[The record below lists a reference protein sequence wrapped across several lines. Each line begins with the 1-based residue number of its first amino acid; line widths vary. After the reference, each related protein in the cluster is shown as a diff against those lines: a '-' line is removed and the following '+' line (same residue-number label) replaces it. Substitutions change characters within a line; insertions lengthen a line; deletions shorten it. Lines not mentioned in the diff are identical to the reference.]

1 MDKIAEVSHCPQW
14 IIIISSS
21 NSSWDAM
28 AMEDQLGWCQVVAVP
43 AIMACF
49 RQIAVTGERHIL
61 SAQRRIHINL
71 HFILLSSSTQG
82 GRGGGGFNASR
93 GGYVPRGGGFAG
105 NNRRGGGTSSSSH
118 GGSFN
123 NNKHAAANGHHQQQ
137 HAPNSYQSDF
147 PPLGS
152 SRNR

>member
-1 MDKIAEVSHCPQW
+1 MEAASVDKIVEASHCPQW
-14 IIIISSS
+14 IIITSSS

-28 AMEDQLGWCQVVAVP
+28 AMGDQLGWCLVGAVP

-49 RQIAVTGERHIL
+49 REIAVTGERHIF
-61 SAQRRIHINL
+61 SGKRRNHINL
-71 HFILLSSSTQG
+71 YSIISGSTQG
-82 GRGGGGFNASR
+82 GRGGFNASR
-93 GGYVPRGGGFAG
+93 GGFIPRGGGFSA
-105 NNRRGGGTSSSSH
+105 NNRR

-123 NNKHAAANGHHQQQ
+123 NNKHAAANGHHHQQ
-137 HAPNSYQSDF
+137 HAPNSYQSEF

>member
-1 MDKIAEVSHCPQW
+1 MDKIVEASHCPQW
-14 IIIISSS
+14 IIITSSS

-28 AMEDQLGWCQVVAVP
+28 AMGDQLGWCQVGAVP

-49 RQIAVTGERHIL
+49 RETAVTGERHIF
-61 SAQRRIHINL
+61 SGKRRNHTNL
-71 HFILLSSSTQG
+71 YSIISGSTQG
-82 GRGGGGFNASR
+82 GRGGFNASR
-93 GGYVPRGGGFAG
+93 GGFIPRGGGFSA
-105 NNRRGGGTSSSSH
+105 NNRRGGGTSSTSH

-123 NNKHAAANGHHQQQ
+123 NNKHAAANGHHHQQ
-137 HAPNSYQSDF
+137 HAPNSYQSEF

>member
-1 MDKIAEVSHCPQW
+1 M
-14 IIIISSS
+14 
-21 NSSWDAM
+21 
-28 AMEDQLGWCQVVAVP
+28 GAVP

-49 RQIAVTGERHIL
+49 REIAVTGERH
-61 SAQRRIHINL
+61 NL
-71 HFILLSSSTQG
+71 DRQSMNHTNRYSILLSGSTQG
-82 GRGGGGFNASR
+82 GRGGSGFNASR
-93 GGYVPRGGGFAG
+93 GGYVPRGGGFSG
-105 NNRRGGGTSSSSH
+105 NNRRGGGASSSSH

-123 NNKHAAANGHHQQQ
+123 NNKHAAANGHHHQQ